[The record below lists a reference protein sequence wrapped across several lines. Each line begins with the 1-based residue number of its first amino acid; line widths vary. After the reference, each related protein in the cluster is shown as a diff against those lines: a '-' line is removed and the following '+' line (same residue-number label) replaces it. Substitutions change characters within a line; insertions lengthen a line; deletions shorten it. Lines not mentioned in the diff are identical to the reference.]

1 VFVTGQKARY
11 EKITAIGEA
20 SLCFE
25 YLKTYLL
32 PKLGGEIPLVSSK
45 KIKNGTE
52 E

>member
-1 VFVTGQKARY
+1 MYFR
-11 EKITAIGEA
+11 EA

-32 PKLGGEIPLVSSK
+32 LPLGGKNPVGLIK